1 MKVRVTVM
9 TENNAPAEKAGK
21 TKEERNAIA
30 KLAWNV
36 IVSLLQTKFLAYD
49 ETIELESVEV
59 LDDE

>member
-9 TENNAPAEKAGK
+9 TENNTPAEKAGK
-21 TKEERNAIA
+21 TKEERNANA
-30 KLAWNV
+30 KFVWNV
-36 IVSLLQTKFLAYD
+36 IVALLQTKFLAYD